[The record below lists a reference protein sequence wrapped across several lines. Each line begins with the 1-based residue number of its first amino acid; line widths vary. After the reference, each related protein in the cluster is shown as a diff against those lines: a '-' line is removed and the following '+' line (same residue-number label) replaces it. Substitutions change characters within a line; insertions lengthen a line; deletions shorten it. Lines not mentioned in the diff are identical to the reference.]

1 MTTAKKKR
9 KKTPAHRPRST
20 AKKAKTAKAIS
31 AEPSK
36 VLVLRTCP
44 PDMVARGSHEGVTWA
59 FQWPR
64 SGPVECP
71 DWDPTPKCGHGLH
84 GLLWGDGDWS
94 LLQEKDDSV
103 WLVVEVDSA
112 DLVKIDSSKV
122 KFRRGIVAF
131 AGAKGAAIVHVMA
144 SEASMVHARRE
155 AEAWQEKSGHSSTAA
170 SSGHSSKAASS
181 GHSGIAITI
190 GDAGCAKAGPLGL
203 VIVTYWVAAEKRYR
217 ACVGNV
223 GEGGILADTWYSVVT
238 GKLTE
243 APR

>member
-71 DWDPTPKCGHGLH
+71 DWDPTPKCAHGLH

-155 AEAWQEKSGHSSTAA
+155 AEAWQEKSGDSSKAASSGHSSTAA
-170 SSGHSSKAASS
+170 SSGHSSTAASS
-181 GHSGIAITI
+181 GDYSTAASSGDSGITI
-190 GDAGCAKAGPLGL
+190 GR
-203 VIVTYWVAAEKRYR
+203 WYR
-217 ACVGNV
+217 MVN
-223 GEGGILADTWYSVVT
+223 